1 MQSLILAGILLLA
14 FAARSY
20 HLDFPVSG
28 FQAWRQADTAAMA
41 RNYYKQGFH
50 FLYPQV
56 DWGGGGWLRGNGVS
70 PLPVHDRSAVPIV
83 WFA

>member
-1 MQSLILAGILLLA
+1 MKREWLSPHMQSLILAGILLLA

-56 DWGGGGWLRGNGVS
+56 DWGGGGMATWK
-70 PLPVHDRSAVPIV
+70 RSFPSTSS
-83 WFA
+83 